1 MPKTGGYTT
10 KMVKMTGEE
19 FQDWQTRMGFNCGEA
34 ASALNIHP
42 NTIVRYRE
50 KGGPYMLRLACLALY
65 HRLANIASDPTSI
78 EVALPSDQV
87 TMSNDFQ

>member
-65 HRLANIASDPTSI
+65 HRLGSIASDQASI
-78 EVALPSDQV
+78 EVSLPSNRQAMGD
-87 TMSNDFQ
+87 NFQ